1 MEEKVADVVK
11 IAKEFH
17 TRGWLPATA
26 GNLSVRLDDK
36 RVCITASGTHKGHI
50 SEKDFV
56 TVDYDANVLEGKKK
70 PSAETLLHLV
80 VYKNFPDVNAVFHV
94 HTINSTLV
102 SRFLEDKVI
111 LKDYELLKAFD
122 GINTHES
129 LLEIPIFQNMQD
141 MRVLSSII
149 QKAIEKG
156 EVKYGFLL
164 KSHGIYAW
172 GKDVM
177 DAYVKLEALDF
188 LFDCELRSMHL
199 QRSSL

>member
-11 IAKEFH
+11 IAREFH
-17 TRGWLPATA
+17 ARGWLPATA
-26 GNLSVRLDDK
+26 GNLSVRLDNK

-50 SEKDFV
+50 TEKDFV
-56 TVDYDANVLEGKKK
+56 IVDYEGNTLEGKKK
-70 PSAETLLHLV
+70 PSAETLLHLM

-122 GINTHES
+122 GIDTHES
-129 LLEIPIFQNMQD
+129 VVEIPIFQNMQD
-141 MRVLSSII
+141 MRALSNIL
-149 QKAIEKG
+149 QKAIDKN
-156 EVKYGFLL
+156 EVRYGFLL

-172 GKDVM
+172 GKDTM

>member
-11 IAKEFH
+11 IAREFH
-17 TRGWLPATA
+17 ARGWLPATA

-56 TVDYDANVLEGKKK
+56 IVDYEGNTLDGKKK

-80 VYKNFPDVNAVFHV
+80 VYKNFSDVNAVFHV

-122 GINTHES
+122 GIDTHES
-129 LLEIPIFQNMQD
+129 VVEIPIFQNMQD
-141 MRVLSSII
+141 MRGLSNIL
-149 QKAIEKG
+149 QKAIDKN
-156 EVKYGFLL
+156 EVRYGFLL

>member
-11 IAKEFH
+11 IAREFH
-17 TRGWLPATA
+17 ARGWLPATA
-26 GNLSVRLDDK
+26 GNLSVRLDNK

-50 SEKDFV
+50 TEKDFV
-56 TVDYDANVLEGKKK
+56 IVDYEGNTLDGKKK
-70 PSAETLLHLV
+70 PSAETLLHLM
-80 VYKNFPDVNAVFHV
+80 VYKSFPDANAVFHV

-122 GINTHES
+122 GIDTHES
-129 LLEIPIFQNMQD
+129 VVEIPIFQNMQD
-141 MRVLSSII
+141 MRALSNIL
-149 QKAIEKG
+149 QKAIDKN
-156 EVKYGFLL
+156 EVRYGFLL

-172 GKDVM
+172 GKDTM